1 MKGIRQI
8 ASSFLPRNLLVSIRE
23 SFGQSGK
30 YYRFGID
37 DNAINKIIE
46 SVNDSPTARMCVD
59 RLNQFVFG
67 KGFAKPELKEVFTS
81 PNVNLE
87 QFTRDAIKY
96 LNVTDGFVI
105 RHQFNNAG
113 QSARKRIIPIQY
125 VRKRIKADDSPCDF
139 IYREGLGD
147 QVGTFTN
154 NFSDII
160 VPNWEVVRNMSPSE
174 IRQMVDSQVKKYG
187 YQIGAFQYVY
197 IPQVGQLYDKYPVP
211 THFSGMPD
219 LRADAGLSL
228 AEENA
233 VSNSF
238 KPQWIVVT
246 PKLGRVRDAD
256 TGSSEYDDVIDVIE
270 TASGPDGANSI
281 LLETNSP
288 ELVKVIP
295 LDSKGRVDEA
305 EKTTD
310 RIQKKIVRYFGLFPT
325 LVGFDTAGK
334 LGDNQEIVN
343 KMKLLHITLEDRRKI
358 VYEALEDAYIGSG
371 EKWTAADFE
380 LEPLNLFDY
389 LPPDVIKML
398 TPEQMQEIYNL
409 PETVGG
415 EEVQPSEGGELA
427 VNDAFANLSGRQLQ
441 GIQRVVRKFNKGELT
456 KEQAG
461 QLLSSGFAMT
471 PEQIDV
477 WLIEES
483 EA

>member
-1 MKGIRQI
+1 MKSIRDI

-187 YQIGAFQYVY
+187 SVSYTH
-197 IPQVGQLYDKYPVP
+197 LTLP
-211 THFSGMPD
+211 TK
-219 LRADAGLSL
+219 R
-228 AEENA
+228 
-233 VSNSF
+233 
-238 KPQWIVVT
+238 IV
-246 PKLGRVRDAD
+246 
-256 TGSSEYDDVIDVIE
+256 
-270 TASGPDGANSI
+270 
-281 LLETNSP
+281 
-288 ELVKVIP
+288 
-295 LDSKGRVDEA
+295 
-305 EKTTD
+305 
-310 RIQKKIVRYFGLFPT
+310 
-325 LVGFDTAGK
+325 
-334 LGDNQEIVN
+334 
-343 KMKLLHITLEDRRKI
+343 
-358 VYEALEDAYIGSG
+358 
-371 EKWTAADFE
+371 
-380 LEPLNLFDY
+380 
-389 LPPDVIKML
+389 
-398 TPEQMQEIYNL
+398 
-409 PETVGG
+409 
-415 EEVQPSEGGELA
+415 
-427 VNDAFANLSGRQLQ
+427 
-441 GIQRVVRKFNKGELT
+441 
-456 KEQAG
+456 
-461 QLLSSGFAMT
+461 
-471 PEQIDV
+471 
-477 WLIEES
+477 
-483 EA
+483 

>member
-1 MKGIRQI
+1 
-8 ASSFLPRNLLVSIRE
+8 
-23 SFGQSGK
+23 
-30 YYRFGID
+30 
-37 DNAINKIIE
+37 
-46 SVNDSPTARMCVD
+46 
-59 RLNQFVFG
+59 
-67 KGFAKPELKEVFTS
+67 
-81 PNVNLE
+81 
-87 QFTRDAIKY
+87 
-96 LNVTDGFVI
+96 
-105 RHQFNNAG
+105 
-113 QSARKRIIPIQY
+113 
-125 VRKRIKADDSPCDF
+125 
-139 IYREGLGD
+139 
-147 QVGTFTN
+147 
-154 NFSDII
+154 
-160 VPNWEVVRNMSPSE
+160 MSPSE

-415 EEVQPSEGGELA
+415 EEVQPSEDGELA